1 MNLPEYSLRNA
12 KVIWFFLFVLLVG
25 GALGFSTLGKKEDS
39 VFVIKSAS
47 LVCSYPGATPPE
59 VEELIT
65 EPIERE
71 VQSMRL
77 VHKIT
82 SESYYGVSKIQVEL
96 DPATPAREI
105 PQLWDELRRKVLNVQ
120 PKLPAGASQI
130 TVADDFGDVY
140 GIYYGLSVDGGF
152 SWSELR
158 DWAQRL
164 KTALVTIDGVQ
175 KVTLYGEQ
183 TPVVNVYVS
192 LAALANFSIRPE
204 TIVSTIGQQNSIVDS
219 GEKQAGKL
227 RIQILEDGTYKTL
240 DDLADQLLFAT
251 SGKQYRLGDIAR
263 VERGYAEPSQTMM
276 RVDGRRA
283 VGIGIST
290 EAGVDVVKAGAK
302 IDGVLASLTR
312 QMPVGMELTVLY
324 PENRIAREANSTF
337 VLNLAES
344 VAIVILIIMLVMGFR
359 AGVLIGSS
367 LLFSIGGTLL
377 LMQFLGEGLNRTSLA
392 GFIIAM
398 GMLVD
403 NAIVVTDNAQQA
415 MLRGAGRS
423 KAVVDGA
430 NAPRWSLL
438 GATLIAIFSFLPL
451 YLAPSSVA
459 EIVKPLFVV
468 LALSLLLSWVLAL
481 TQTPLFGNFM
491 LRVKPLGRDP
501 YDTKFYRAFDR
512 FLAALLRRRWAVVAV
527 VVGLFALSLV
537 VMGLMPQ
544 NFFPSLD
551 KPYFRADVLLPEGY
565 DIRDTERNLLS
576 MEEWLREQ
584 PEVKTV
590 SMTLGSTPP
599 RYYLAS
605 SSVSMRP
612 NFGNVLV
619 ELHDKRQ
626 TESVEARFNA
636 WVTANLPDVWLR
648 SSLFKLSPVPDAAIE
663 FGFIGENADT
673 LRRLTAA
680 AEEVMW
686 RTPGAV
692 NIRNGWGNRV
702 PMWQP
707 VYSQMKG
714 QRIGITRSQMAR
726 GITIATQGYA
736 LGEYRE
742 GDQFMPILLKDENI
756 GSYNLT
762 NLQALPIFSP
772 SGKVFSIEQATD
784 GFRFDF
790 RPGVIKRFNRQRV
803 MKAQCDP
810 ARGVNTM
817 QLFAALRDSIDRAVV
832 LPEGYSMKVF
842 GEQESQQE
850 SNEALA
856 EYMPLTLVLIL
867 IVLLLLFRNYREPVV
882 ILLMIPLIFIGV
894 VLGLAVTGKVFN
906 FFSLLGLLGLVG
918 MNIKNAVVLVEQ
930 IGVLRA
936 AGKDPY
942 EALTSATRSRI
953 VPVAMASGTTIL
965 GMLPLLFDSMF
976 GAMAAT
982 IMGGLLVA
990 TLLTVCVLPVV
1001 YALFYNIRK
1010 P

>member
-1 MNLPEYSLRNA
+1 M
-12 KVIWFFLFVLLVG
+12 
-25 GALGFSTLGKKEDS
+25 
-39 VFVIKSAS
+39 
-47 LVCSYPGATPPE
+47 
-59 VEELIT
+59 
-65 EPIERE
+65 
-71 VQSMRL
+71 
-77 VHKIT
+77 
-82 SESYYGVSKIQVEL
+82 
-96 DPATPAREI
+96 
-105 PQLWDELRRKVLNVQ
+105 
-120 PKLPAGASQI
+120 
-130 TVADDFGDVY
+130 
-140 GIYYGLSVDGGF
+140 
-152 SWSELR
+152 R
-158 DWAQRL
+158 DWAQRI
-164 KTALVTIDGVQ
+164 KTALVTVDGVQ
-175 KVTLYGEQ
+175 KVSLFGEQ
-183 TPVVNVYVS
+183 TPVVNVYVN
-192 LAALANFSIRPE
+192 LAALANFAIRPE
-204 TIVSTIGQQNSIVDS
+204 TIVATIGQQNTIVNS
-219 GEKQAGKL
+219 GEKQAGAL
-227 RIQILEDGTYKTL
+227 QIQILEAGTYKGL
-240 DDLADQLLFAT
+240 DDISNQMLTAA

-263 VERGYAEPSQTMM
+263 VERGYADPPQTLM

-290 EAGVDVVKAGAK
+290 EAQVDVVKTGEK
-302 IDGVLASLTR
+302 IIRVLDGLMR
-312 QMPVGMELTVLY
+312 QMPVGMDLTVLY
-324 PENRIAREANSTF
+324 PENRIAQQANATF

-415 MLRGAGRS
+415 MLRGVARRR
-423 KAVVDGA
+423 AVVDGA

-481 TQTPLFGNFM
+481 TQTPLFGDFM
-491 LRVKPLGRDP
+491 LRVKPVAHDP
-501 YDTKFYRAFDR
+501 YDTKFYRTFDR
-512 FLAALLRRRWAVVAV
+512 ILAALLRWRWGVVAGV
-527 VVGLFALSLV
+527 AALFAAALA

-565 DIRDTERNLLS
+565 NIRDTERNLRT
-576 MEEWLREQ
+576 MEEWLHAQ

-590 SMTLGSTPP
+590 SVTMGSTPP

-605 SSVSMRP
+605 SSVSLHP
-612 NFGNVLV
+612 NFGNILV
-619 ELHDKRQ
+619 ELHDKGQ
-626 TESVEARFNA
+626 TEAVEARFNA
-636 WVTANLPDVWLR
+636 YVRAMCPDVWLR

-663 FGFIGENADT
+663 FGFIGDDIDT
-673 LRRLTAA
+673 LRRLTQA
-680 AEEVMW
+680 AEEIMW
-686 RTPGAV
+686 RTPGTV
-692 NIRNGWGNRV
+692 NIRNSWGNRV
-702 PMWQP
+702 PTWLP
-707 VYSQMKG
+707 LYSQMKG
-714 QRIGITRSQMAR
+714 QRIGVTRSQMAQ
-726 GITIATQGYA
+726 GITIATQGYR

-756 GSYNLT
+756 DTYNLT
-762 NLQALPIFSP
+762 NLQALPIFTP
-772 SGKVFSIEQATD
+772 AGKVYSIEQATD
-784 GFRFDF
+784 GFRFEY
-790 RPGVIKRFNRQRV
+790 RVGVVKRYNRQRV

-810 ARGVNTM
+810 GRGVNTM
-817 QLFAALRDSIDRAVV
+817 RLYAALRDSVLRGVV

-850 SNEALA
+850 SNSALA
-856 EYMPLTLVLIL
+856 RYMPLTMVLIF
-867 IVLLLLFRNYREPVV
+867 IVLLLLFRNYREPTV

-930 IGVLRA
+930 IGVLRSE
-936 AGKDPY
+936 GKGAY
-942 EALTSATRSRI
+942 EALTAATRSRI
-953 VPVAMASGTTIL
+953 VPVAMASGTTVL

-1001 YALFYNIRK
+1001 YAIFYNIRK
-1010 P
+1010 S